1 MKNERGSITPLIIGF
16 TLVVALLVGVVIDAS
31 AAFLMRQRLDSIA
44 DAAALA
50 GTEELAGDTAYD
62 GGLDRGADRVAID
75 GAAARRAVA
84 ESIAGARGVSDI
96 GFEVHTQ
103 ERVVE
108 VDVRAPLR
116 LPIPVPGI
124 SGTIV
129 TGHAASVVE
138 VRR

>member
-1 MKNERGSITPLIIGF
+1 MSDERGSITPLIVGF
-16 TLVVALLVGVVIDAS
+16 MLVVTVLVGVVVDAS
-31 AAFLMRQRLDSIA
+31 AAFLARQRLDSIA

-50 GTEELAGDTAYD
+50 ATEGLAGESAYV
-62 GGLDRGADRVAID
+62 GGLDDRARID
-75 GAAARRAVA
+75 PVTATRYAAA
-84 ESIAGARGVSDI
+84 SILAAHGLPGLA
-96 GFEVHTQ
+96 FEVHTG

-124 SGTIV
+124 SGSVV